1 MLEKTI
7 ITWLAGG
14 MKINGRKMTWINTKQ
29 FFS

>member
-7 ITWLAGG
+7 ITWLAGNL
-14 MKINGRKMTWINTKQ
+14 KINGRNMTWINANQ